1 MVTRQLFNAD
11 SHRPLIVAG
20 ALIVVLILTVFG
32 GYRYGAQS
40 GWWGQSTRLKAL
52 AEDPIVGELVADHT
66 RLSFEIPEAAGPLAK
81 SKPEVVSACY
91 SIEGSSAPQVHDDL
105 VRAAQAR
112 GFQIDQAASDSQI
125 TVLKRQGGSAEQKA
139 TLVIDEHP
147 LDAPG
152 GITEPCVSVRIF
164 HS

>member
-20 ALIVVLILTVFG
+20 ALIIVLILAVFG
-32 GYRYGAQS
+32 AYSYGAQS
-40 GWWGQSTRLKAL
+40 GWWGQSTRLKTL
-52 AEDPIVGELVADHT
+52 AEDPIVGELVADHA

-91 SIEGSSAPQVHDDL
+91 SLEGSSAPQVHDDL
-105 VRAAQAR
+105 VRAAQAL
-112 GFQIDQAASDSQI
+112 GFQVDQAASDSQI
-125 TVLKRQGGSAEQKA
+125 TVLKRQGGSAEQKT

-152 GITEPCVSVRIF
+152 SITEPCVSVRIF

>member
-11 SHRPLIVAG
+11 SHRPLIIAG

-52 AEDPIVGELVADHT
+52 AEDPIVGELVADHA

-125 TVLKRQGGSAEQKA
+125 TVLKRQGGSAEQKM

>member
-125 TVLKRQGGSAEQKA
+125 TVLKRQGGSAEQKT

>member
-11 SHRPLIVAG
+11 SHRPLIIAG

-91 SIEGSSAPQVHDDL
+91 SLEGSSAPQVHDDL

-125 TVLKRQGGSAEQKA
+125 TVLKRQGGSAEQKT